1 VGRSLG
7 LRPIFFVRMIDPENQ
22 KPIWRKRPLPI
33 AIVILVLILVCGFVL
48 RIQLLRAVTAY
59 EIARA
64 HVLIAP
70 PRASANESAFRYH
83 IENAEFY
90 WDFAGF
96 RIARELRLKQLNPT
110 LKPLVA
116 EITRRQAAGEQM
128 QYSMHIYREIRWRL
142 NFTPDVAATR
152 ARIEDLR
159 QSLSDPSIQKLGT
172 EQDPADGSWGRP
184 INVWYLKLYYSVDEV
199 TDSISD
205 HPPQYPL
212 RFLDP
217 INSPDLL
224 ATHLDAVLH
233 NDITRTGVFNRE
245 ELDETF
251 SALARLLFA
260 REQKLAYA
268 FDPKLQDALRQFVLT
283 WQNPASGC
291 WGQWLVDRH
300 GRVWKMD
307 DVAMTFHV
315 VADLRGDVPHLDRI
329 AGRILDLDNVNFPAG
344 IRFDGH
350 YENHLNWDVVKIL
363 KAAWPSLDEA
373 TRARGAAE
381 INRMLDWCL
390 KNSLQPDGSFKV
402 SELDDTLGDAFYY
415 GVSFLTDA
423 GYFDKSKRFWTNK
436 DFPDSEATRAKIQSR
451 IQSIGLSDPNI
462 AEAYRLLQPAAPP
475 VPTTK

>member
-1 VGRSLG
+1 MPANQNEKPPKRKRVLIVVLAIAIAILGSAGILPVFFPSALAKPTQPIAAFEIWRSHVFIPPGRS
-7 LRPIFFVRMIDPENQ
+7 
-22 KPIWRKRPLPI
+22 
-33 AIVILVLILVCGFVL
+33 
-48 RIQLLRAVTAY
+48 
-59 EIARA
+59 
-64 HVLIAP
+64 
-70 PRASANESAFRYH
+70 NESGVGYLLQ
-83 IENAEFY
+83 NVEFY
-90 WDFAGF
+90 WDFVHF
-96 RIARELRLKQLNPT
+96 RVAREQRLKQLNPI

-142 NFTPDVAATR
+142 NFTPDVEATR
-152 ARIEDLR
+152 ARIQDLS
-159 QSLSDPSIQKLGT
+159 QSLSDPAIQKLGID
-172 EQDPADGSWGRP
+172 QDPTDGSWGRP

-199 TDSISD
+199 TESIRD

-212 RFLDP
+212 RFLDR

-224 ATHLDAVLH
+224 DTHLDEVLH

-260 REQKLAYA
+260 HKQELAYS
-268 FDPKLQDALRQFVLT
+268 FHPQLQDALRQFVLK
-283 WQNPASGC
+283 WQNPATGC

-300 GRVWKMD
+300 GRIWKMD
-307 DVAMTFHV
+307 DVGLTFHV
-315 VADLRGDVPHLDRI
+315 VSDLHGDVPHLDRI

-373 TRARGAAE
+373 TRARGTSE
-381 INRMLDWCL
+381 IDRMLDWCL

-402 SELDDTLGDAFYY
+402 SELDDTLGDAYYY

-423 GYFDKSKRFWTNK
+423 GYFDKSKRFWSDK
-436 DFPDSEATRAKIQSR
+436 DFPDAPAIRNEIQSR
-451 IQSIGLSDPNI
+451 LRSIGLADPHMK
-462 AEAYRLLQPAAPP
+462 EAYEILQ
-475 VPTTK
+475 

>member
-1 VGRSLG
+1 
-7 LRPIFFVRMIDPENQ
+7 MIDRENE
-22 KPIWRKRPLPI
+22 KPVRRKRALI
-33 AIVILVLILVCGFVL
+33 ITLVILGVILVCGFAL
-48 RIQLLRAVTAY
+48 RSQLLQAVTAY
-59 EIARA
+59 EIARS
-64 HVLIAP
+64 HVLIPP
-70 PRASANESAFRYH
+70 PRTSESAFRYH
-83 IENAEFY
+83 VENAEFY
-90 WDFAGF
+90 WDFADF
-96 RIARELRLKQLNPT
+96 RIARERRLKQLNPT

-159 QSLSDPSIQKLGT
+159 QSLSDPAIQKLGT
-172 EQDPADGSWGRP
+172 QQDPADGSWGRP
-184 INVWYLKLYYSVDEV
+184 INVWYLKLYYSVDEM
-199 TDSISD
+199 TDD

-233 NDITRTGVFNRE
+233 NDLTHTGVFNRE

-260 REQKLAYA
+260 RESKLGYT
-268 FDPKLQDALRQFVLT
+268 FHPQLQDALRQFVLR
-283 WQNPASGC
+283 WQNPETGC
-291 WGQWLVDRH
+291 WGQWFVDQH
-300 GRVWKMD
+300 GRIWKMD
-307 DVAMTFHV
+307 DMAMTFHV
-315 VADLRGDVPHLDRI
+315 VSDLRRDVPHLDRI
-329 AGRILDLDNVNFPAG
+329 AARVLDLDNVNFPAG

-373 TRARGAAE
+373 TRARGTAE
-381 INRMLDWCL
+381 IDRLLDWCL

-402 SELDDTLGDAFYY
+402 SELDDTLGDAYFYA
-415 GVSFLTDA
+415 VSFLTDA
-423 GYFDKSKRFWTNK
+423 GYFDKSKRFWTDK
-436 DFPDSEATRAKIQSR
+436 DFPDAPSIRAKIQFR
-451 IQSIGLSDPNI
+451 LKGIGLNDPGVK
-462 AEAYRLLQPAAPP
+462 EAFELLQ
-475 VPTTK
+475 

>member
-1 VGRSLG
+1 L
-7 LRPIFFVRMIDPENQ
+7 
-22 KPIWRKRPLPI
+22 RKRPVI
-33 AIVILVLILVCGFVL
+33 ISIVVGLILVTGFLL
-48 RIQLLRAVTAY
+48 RIQLLQGVAAF

-64 HVLIAP
+64 HILIPP
-70 PRASANESAFRYH
+70 PRANESALRYY

-90 WDFAGF
+90 WDFADF
-96 RIARELRLKQLNPT
+96 RIARERRLKQLNPV

-116 EITRRQAAGEQM
+116 EITRRQASGDQM

-142 NFTPDVAATR
+142 NFTPDVPATR

-159 QSLSDPSIQKLGT
+159 QSLSDPGIQKLGT
-172 EQDPADGSWGRP
+172 EQDPSDGSWGRP

-199 TDSISD
+199 TESIRE

-260 REQKLAYA
+260 HKQKLDYA
-268 FDPKLQDALRQFVLT
+268 FHPQLQDALRQFVLR
-283 WQNPASGC
+283 WQNAATGC
-291 WGQWLVDRH
+291 WGQWFVDRH
-300 GRVWKMD
+300 GRIWKMD
-307 DVAMTFHV
+307 DMAMTFHV
-315 VADLRGDVPHLDRI
+315 VSDLHGDVPHLDKI
-329 AGRILDLDNVNFPAG
+329 AARVLKLDNVNFPAG
-344 IRFDGH
+344 IRFNGH

-363 KAAWPSLDEA
+363 RAAWPSLDEA
-373 TRARGAAE
+373 TRVQGSAE
-381 INRMLDWCL
+381 IDRMLNWCL
-390 KNSLQPDGSFKV
+390 KDSLEPDGSFKV
-402 SELDDTLGDAFYY
+402 SELDDTLGDAYYY

-423 GYFDKSKRFWTNK
+423 GYFDKSNRFWTDK
-436 DFPDSEATRAKIQSR
+436 EFLDAPALRTKILSR
-451 IQSIGLSDPNI
+451 LRSIGLADPGLQ
-462 AEAYRLLQPAAPP
+462 EAYEILQLSEQPP
-475 VPTTK
+475 PPTR

>member
-1 VGRSLG
+1 
-7 LRPIFFVRMIDPENQ
+7 MIDRESK
-22 KPIWRKRPLPI
+22 KPTLRKRP
-33 AIVILVLILVCGFVL
+33 AIILIVVGLILVTGFLL
-48 RIQLLRAVTAY
+48 RIQFLQAVTAY

-64 HVLIAP
+64 HVLIPP
-70 PRASANESAFRYH
+70 PRANESAFRYY

-90 WDFAGF
+90 WDFADF
-96 RIARELRLKQLNPT
+96 RIARERRLKQLNPA

-116 EITRRQAAGEQM
+116 EITRRQASGDQM
-128 QYSMHIYREIRWRL
+128 QYSMHLYREIRWRL

-159 QSLSDPSIQKLGT
+159 QSLSDPGIQKLGT
-172 EQDPADGSWGRP
+172 EQDSADGSWGRP
-184 INVWYLKLYYSVDEV
+184 IDVWYLKLYYSVDEV
-199 TDSISD
+199 TDSTRD

-212 RFLDP
+212 RFLGP

-224 ATHLDAVLH
+224 AAHLDAVLH

-260 REQKLAYA
+260 HKQKLHYP
-268 FDPKLQDALRQFVLT
+268 FHPKLQDALRQFVLH
-283 WQNPASGC
+283 WQNPATGC

-307 DVAMTFHV
+307 DVGMTFHV
-315 VADLRGDVPHLDRI
+315 VSDLHGNVPHLDRV
-329 AGRILDLDNVNFPAG
+329 AGRVLDLDNVNFPVG

-373 TRARGAAE
+373 TRARGTSE
-381 INRMLDWCL
+381 IDRMLDWCL
-390 KNSLQPDGSFKV
+390 KNSLQPDGSFKI
-402 SELDDTLGDAFYY
+402 SELDDTLGDAYYY
-415 GVSFLTDA
+415 GVSFLDDA
-423 GYFDKSKRFWTNK
+423 GYFDKSKRFWSDK
-436 DFPDSEATRAKIQSR
+436 DFLDAPAVRTKIQSR
-451 IQSIGLSDPNI
+451 LRSTGLADPHMK
-462 AEAYRLLQPAAPP
+462 EAYEILQASEQPAPP
-475 VPTTK
+475 PSK